1 MAALPSGKPL
11 LQPSR
16 VKIIS
21 MGDERVG
28 KSCLIKR
35 FCEEKFVDKYV
46 PTIGIDFGVKPVAVA
61 GCGQVRVNFWD
72 MAGGSEYYAVRSEFY
87 ADVQGAMLVFDVCS
101 KPSFERLAAWM
112 QEARGHGAPTGMCY
126 VVCGNKTDAARRRAV
141 TEAEGRRFAAGV
153 GADYF
158 ETSAKDGMGINPMF
172 EHLFSKACAARA
184 AAIK

>member
-1 MAALPSGKPL
+1 MAARPL

-46 PTIGIDFGVKPVAVA
+46 PTIGIDFGGKPVAVA

-87 ADVQGAMLVFDVCS
+87 ADAQVRPPPAHLPPRRPASGRCKHHHWRGAAATRSRRPC
-101 KPSFERLAAWM
+101 PRLTVS
-112 QEARGHGAPTGMCY
+112 P
-126 VVCGNKTDAARRRAV
+126 ARRCRSSFPA
-141 TEAEGRRFAAGV
+141 GRDAGV
-153 GADYF
+153 
-158 ETSAKDGMGINPMF
+158 
-172 EHLFSKACAARA
+172 
-184 AAIK
+184 

>member
-46 PTIGIDFGVKPVAVA
+46 PTIGIDFGVKPVVVA

-87 ADVQGAMLVFDVCS
+87 ADVQVRPAPMFAFRRPARRGRPGA
-101 KPSFERLAAWM
+101 PSFHVCASTAAPPAITTTPGRDAGLRCV
-112 QEARGHGAPTGMCY
+112 QQA
-126 VVCGNKTDAARRRAV
+126 VV
-141 TEAEGRRFAAGV
+141 
-153 GADYF
+153 
-158 ETSAKDGMGINPMF
+158 
-172 EHLFSKACAARA
+172 
-184 AAIK
+184 